1 MVLTN
6 KEVIWMKRVM
16 VRVDNRMRK
25 EVSCMA
31 MEAKNSTLQ
40 TSNQERVSGES
51 THLATVTDVP
61 ISKRAKRSKRSLPF
75 TFTHYSAPHEWHLD
89 RNDDMVLVD
98 APRGL
103 AAVFD
108 GVGYG
113 PGYLAS
119 TMAAKMVRQRWRLA
133 HAASS
138 LPKIHS
144 ETDWEELDTEVS
156 RLLMEASLAIYEEG
170 ERLTRHLSDLEEK
183 ERHFPSTTVA
193 LVVLCYQPEKERYLL
208 TCAHV
213 GDSRIYLLPKTG
225 DLRRLTDD
233 DGLLSLRLKDGSISR
248 DEAVRIDQA
257 TSLEQL
263 NEIERSY
270 FSWRNGITQSLGDLK
285 IDVHI
290 GHTEVV
296 PGDCILLCSDGIHDN
311 LTDLELAKLLRMGK
325 RTTVARLLVQRAI
338 ERSHEDDNVTIRAK
352 KDDMS
357 AIVITYNEGPTKGM
371 ASKGD

>member
-1 MVLTN
+1 
-6 KEVIWMKRVM
+6 
-16 VRVDNRMRK
+16 
-25 EVSCMA
+25 MA

-40 TSNQERVSGES
+40 TSDQEIISGETVMSGCTTRNENVFLEENMHIAAVENMRVS
-51 THLATVTDVP
+51 
-61 ISKRAKRSKRSLPF
+61 KRPRRPKRNLPF

-89 RNDDMVLVD
+89 RNDDMVLID

-119 TMAAKMVRQRWRLA
+119 TMAAKMIRHRWRLA
-133 HAASS
+133 HTVSS
-138 LPKIHS
+138 LIEIHS
-144 ETDWEELDTEVS
+144 DRDWEELDTEVS
-156 RLLMEASLAIYEEG
+156 CLLMETSLAIYEEG
-170 ERLTRHLSDLEEK
+170 ERLTQHLSDPEEK

-213 GDSRIYLLPKTG
+213 GDSRVYLLPKTG

-263 NEIERSY
+263 NEIERGY
-270 FSWRNGITQSLGDLK
+270 FSWRNGITQSLGDLE

-296 PGDCILLCSDGIHDN
+296 YGDCILLCSDGIHDN
-311 LTDLELAKLLRMGK
+311 LTDLELAKLLRQGR

-338 ERSHEDDNVTIRAK
+338 ERSHEDDNVMIRAK

-357 AIVITYNEGPTKGM
+357 AIVVTYNERLIKGE
-371 ASKGD
+371 ASGENES